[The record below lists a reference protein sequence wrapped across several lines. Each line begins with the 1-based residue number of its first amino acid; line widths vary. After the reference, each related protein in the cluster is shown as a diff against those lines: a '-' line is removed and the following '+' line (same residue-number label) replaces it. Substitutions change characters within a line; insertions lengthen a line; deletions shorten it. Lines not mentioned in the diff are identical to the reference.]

1 MYREKKVEPREGKE
15 ILPARVASPVDDTGL
30 KKKRKKAV
38 EDYEP
43 KDDEDDP
50 HVIEANKELAKAKK
64 AMEKAM
70 AAQTIA
76 KKKKEMEI
84 KR

>member
-1 MYREKKVEPREGKE
+1 MYREKKFVDNESKE
-15 ILPARVASPVDDTGL
+15 VLPARVASPVGDTGL
-30 KKKRKKAV
+30 KKKRKKAT

-43 KDDEDDP
+43 KDEEDDP
-50 HVIEANKELAKAKK
+50 YVIEANKELAKAKK